1 MFTAMITA
9 LKPEALAQPETE
21 PEHPVVAWIAVIA
34 ILATILFISWARVAV
49 HGTGDL
55 EAALSDDPAAAPTGQ
70 AAQASAQGDRN
81 EQDAQVDDAV
91 AASRWATAFSP

>member
-1 MFTAMITA
+1 MITA
-9 LKPEALAQPETE
+9 LKPQPEPQTDQ
-21 PEHPVVAWIAVIA
+21 EHPVIAWVAVIA
-34 ILATILFISWARVAV
+34 ILAAILLISWARVAV

-55 EAALSDDPAAAPTGQ
+55 EAALSDDQASPAKQT
-70 AAQASAQGDRN
+70 AQASSQGDRN

>member
-1 MFTAMITA
+1 MSIAMVAT
-9 LKPEALAQPETE
+9 LKPQPA
-21 PEHPVVAWIAVIA
+21 PQADQEHPVIAWVAVIA
-34 ILATILFISWARVAV
+34 IVAAILLISWARVAV

-55 EAALSDDPAAAPTGQ
+55 EAALSDDPASPAEQ
-70 AAQASAQGDRN
+70 AAQASGQGDRN